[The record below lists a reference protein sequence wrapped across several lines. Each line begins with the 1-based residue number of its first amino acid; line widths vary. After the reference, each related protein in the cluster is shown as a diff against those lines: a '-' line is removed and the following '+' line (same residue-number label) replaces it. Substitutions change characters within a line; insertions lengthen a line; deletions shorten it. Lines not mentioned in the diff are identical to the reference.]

1 MEGSEDKRMLG
12 YLDLLVK
19 ALERVGALALV
30 AYILIVWMPEQ
41 NRKIDQV
48 SMAQAQQAV
57 VLERVVQI
65 LERIDRSNL
74 GRP

>member
-1 MEGSEDKRMLG
+1 MLS

>member
-1 MEGSEDKRMLG
+1 MLG

>member
-1 MEGSEDKRMLG
+1 VEGSEEKRMLG

>member
-19 ALERVGALALV
+19 ALERIGALALV

-41 NRKIDQV
+41 NRKIDEV
-48 SMAQAQQAV
+48 SRAQAQQAV

>member
-1 MEGSEDKRMLG
+1 MLG

-19 ALERVGALALV
+19 ALERIGALALV

-41 NRKIDQV
+41 NRKIDEV
-48 SMAQAQQAV
+48 SRAQAQQAV

>member
-1 MEGSEDKRMLG
+1 MEESDKRMPLG
-12 YLDLLVK
+12 YFDLLLK
-19 ALERVGALALV
+19 ALERVGALGLV

-41 NRKIDQV
+41 HRKIDQV